1 MSRYI
6 LALDQGTTSSRAILF
21 DRSGNIIQ
29 MAQQEFT
36 QHYPQP
42 GWVERNPNELFD
54 SQAVVAAKCLR
65 QAGITGS
72 EVAAVG
78 IANQRETTVVWNRR
92 TGAPV
97 YNAIVWQDRRTAGF
111 CDSLR
116 EQGKAGLFAEKT
128 GLVLDAYFS
137 GTKVRWVLENV
148 PGAREQ
154 AEAGDLLFGTVD
166 SWLIWNFT
174 KGAVHATDPS
184 NASRTLM
191 FNIQHRGLG
200 RRTA

>member
-42 GWVERNPNELFD
+42 GWVEHNPNELFD

-97 YNAIVWQDRRTAGF
+97 YNAIVWQDRRRCTRARRSCGSRRRWSRAGWR
-111 CDSLR
+111 CPPPRLQS
-116 EQGKAGLFAEKT
+116 
-128 GLVLDAYFS
+128 
-137 GTKVRWVLENV
+137 
-148 PGAREQ
+148 P
-154 AEAGDLLFGTVD
+154 
-166 SWLIWNFT
+166 
-174 KGAVHATDPS
+174 
-184 NASRTLM
+184 
-191 FNIQHRGLG
+191 
-200 RRTA
+200 

>member
-42 GWVERNPNELFD
+42 GWVEHNPNELFD

-65 QAGITGS
+65 QAGVTGS

-116 EQGKAGLFAEKT
+116 EQGKAGLFAEKQQIQLLRIDRRFRSHSSRPDLLAISVSGNT
-128 GLVLDAYFS
+128 ELD
-137 GTKVRWVLENV
+137 GKVRRDRNTT
-148 PGAREQ
+148 ARILSTPRYQYAKYAQKHGELRQ
-154 AEAGDLLFGTVD
+154 RLPEKYG
-166 SWLIWNFT
+166 
-174 KGAVHATDPS
+174 
-184 NASRTLM
+184 
-191 FNIQHRGLG
+191 
-200 RRTA
+200 

>member
-42 GWVERNPNELFD
+42 GWVEHNPNELFD

-97 YNAIVWQDRRTAGF
+97 YNAIVCW
-111 CDSLR
+111 SS
-116 EQGKAGLFAEKT
+116 
-128 GLVLDAYFS
+128 VS
-137 GTKVRWVLENV
+137 M
-148 PGAREQ
+148 
-154 AEAGDLLFGTVD
+154 
-166 SWLIWNFT
+166 
-174 KGAVHATDPS
+174 GAVT
-184 NASRTLM
+184 TKY
-191 FNIQHRGLG
+191 
-200 RRTA
+200 

>member
-42 GWVERNPNELFD
+42 GWVEHNPNEHFD

-65 QAGITGS
+65 QAGNTGS

-78 IANQRETTVVWNRR
+78 IANRRARIQRHRL
-92 TGAPV
+92 
-97 YNAIVWQDRRTAGF
+97 AGPAY
-111 CDSLR
+111 C
-116 EQGKAGLFAEKT
+116 GL
-128 GLVLDAYFS
+128 L
-137 GTKVRWVLENV
+137 
-148 PGAREQ
+148 
-154 AEAGDLLFGTVD
+154 
-166 SWLIWNFT
+166 
-174 KGAVHATDPS
+174 
-184 NASRTLM
+184 
-191 FNIQHRGLG
+191 
-200 RRTA
+200 